1 MKMDLTNNENSRLS
15 IEGHIKIIDPD
26 TGEVILSKRNAIN
39 FENMSVT
46 IANLLANNAGT
57 SGSYVISNIRFGNG
71 GTIIDSDGNI
81 TYKTTNTDITSGALY
96 NQTYKQTV
104 DDTVTQSSDNQVVVS
119 HTSNTDYSDVT
130 ITCLVATGYPTGED
144 TTDLGN
150 SADYIFDEVAVYNA
164 NGEMLTHVIFV
175 PRTKESVQQIQ
186 ITYTIRIKTT
196 LGT

>member
-1 MKMDLTNNENSRLS
+1 MKMDLTNKENSRLS

-46 IANLLANNAGT
+46 IANLLANNTGT
-57 SGSYVISNIRFGNG
+57 SGSYVISDIRFGNG
-71 GTIIDSDGNI
+71 GTLTDSDGNI

-104 DDTVTQSSDNQVVVS
+104 DDTITQSSDNQVVVS
-119 HTSNTDYSDVT
+119 HTSNTDYSDIA
-130 ITCLVATGYPTGED
+130 ITCLVATGYPTGAD
-144 TTDLGN
+144 STDIGN
-150 SADYIFDEVAVYNA
+150 SSDYIFDEIAVYNA
-164 NGEMLTHVIFV
+164 NNEMLTHVIFV
-175 PRTKESVQQIQ
+175 PRTKESTQQIQ

>member
-71 GTIIDSDGNI
+71 GTLIDSDGNN

-144 TTDLGN
+144 TTDVGN

-175 PRTKESVQQIQ
+175 PRTKESAQQIQ

>member
-119 HTSNTDYSDVT
+119 HTSNTD
-130 ITCLVATGYPTGED
+130 
-144 TTDLGN
+144 
-150 SADYIFDEVAVYNA
+150 
-164 NGEMLTHVIFV
+164 
-175 PRTKESVQQIQ
+175 
-186 ITYTIRIKTT
+186 
-196 LGT
+196 

>member
-130 ITCLVATGYPTGED
+130 ITCLVAAGYPTGED